1 MDTLVHLYFNQSELN
16 DDVKTLILSWVTFFK
31 NNWSS
36 LFNVDKEIVLN
47 LEFFLDNKKLI
58 NRNAPPNNEVYL
70 HELKKNP
77 EIVLKFMKL
86 ALHLLLCKMLD
97 IEAVSTE
104 EVPVGVSEGIRF
116 EPLGRDDLHI
126 ASKES
131 KNSGDS
137 NDSSGSSD
145 SSGGH
150 SSDSASRVRRGR
162 RVVGT
167 QISGVGS
174 HLGGGHLGGG
184 LLSGGS
190 HLGRG
195 GYFIGGGHLGIRSAA
210 MRSAAASP
218 RSPFIRRDEIS
229 DFENDDPLISEL
241 KCYRYKESEFFKAY
255 FLTNR
260 ITIYIYNW
268 NKLNKFENLKSE
280 KVNQLICLRGS
291 VLRVSPIQLLITKL
305 DFICEKCKG
314 IIQVEFTDGK
324 FDTPKK
330 CPNPNCDS
338 RNFHPIRE
346 SAKSIEY
353 QKIILKE
360 NKKILSSMNEMGDS
374 NVKNLT
380 VTLEV
385 SKFFINSCVPGNYVE
400 VVGILKVISYN
411 NNYLINGKN
420 SIYNMYVD
428 CLSIF
433 PLSSK
438 KYLNNSSFNF
448 EKVKETKNRLY
459 NSLLWESYFDKIE
472 KKRLLYC
479 GEEKA
484 PSGDIRHGEEADP
497 AGGDQPTAMEGGHI
511 SRDHPTA
518 IEGHPTGGD
527 QSTAIQ
533 GNPVGGTHLRSLTTT
548 ETNAAPVCSQSYSPL
563 GAANYDATSEIDIK
577 AKTNVSFDASTVN
590 NSIEMNTYEEIICAG
605 IGEMLSEGAATTSGD
620 SQSGVPQ
627 FRDSVEKAPTSN
639 GEKKNAGEDP
649 PVVGDTNRETS
660 TILED
665 LQLDDDELCMYGDY
679 IDEESMGIER
689 KRKRGQGDYGG
700 EGEPG
705 ELGWPAHPGG
715 MNQEWQS
722 IWPSG
727 ANQGWKPFQAGQ
739 PIEPGQP
746 TQPGQPS
753 QPGKPSHPDGP
764 NAPNAPNAPN
774 DPNHPNHP
782 NDDRHFNQTTQFD
795 AKVLEFIDD
804 MHKYGKNKF
813 YLLVASLCPRI
824 IMNSYIKAG
833 MLLSLLGG
841 KTIYDEYKQ
850 IKRRGNIH
858 NLLIGDPGLG
868 KSRILQYVSNII
880 ENSLFICSTSTS
892 INGLTAC
899 AFKDATNNE
908 YSLEG
913 GALVL
918 SDKGICCIDELDKI
932 SLTDQQSFLEC
943 MESQCINISKA
954 GIVCNLKTR
963 CSIIAASNPKEGKY
977 NYNKTIFENIKIPF
991 PLLTRFDLVFLLTDK
1006 MSEEKD
1012 YRISNYLINSNY
1024 DAQGKKKKKKKR
1036 RRRERERTPRGG
1048 SRKGANSKGANRKG
1062 AQKKGVPEADQREGH
1077 GSDGKD
1083 GSHGSGERCERDD
1096 SEGSDGSDDSDDS
1109 DLDDEDMFSPKND
1122 LLNKCKQIDERSY
1135 LPVELLGVF
1144 IKYCRKCI
1152 FPTLS
1157 DEAKK
1162 YIRKFYLHLRS
1173 LSATHSNISSPIT
1186 IRQLESLIRL
1196 CQARARGDL
1205 SNVVTLYHAKEVVEI
1220 YQKTIFYPAY
1230 LKTLNFREK
1239 TASRMS
1245 RGKSAAAISNVF
1257 KEGII
1262 QLVKQRENKIFNK
1275 DLRNLAKSVI
1285 LAAESYISDEALI
1298 HYVNNEGFIL
1308 YKGGY
1313 WQVDPFYLR

>member
-16 DDVKTLILSWVTFFK
+16 DEVKTLILSWVTFFK
-31 NNWSS
+31 NNWNS

-97 IEAVSTE
+97 IEAVNTE
-104 EVPVGVSEGIRF
+104 EVPVEVSEGIRF
-116 EPLGRDDLHI
+116 EAVGRDD
-126 ASKES
+126 AC
-131 KNSGDS
+131 
-137 NDSSGSSD
+137 SD
-145 SSGGH
+145 SSGVDGI
-150 SSDSASRVRRGR
+150 DNASNMRKDKPI
-162 RVVGT
+162 VGA
-167 QISGVGS
+167 Q
-174 HLGGGHLGGG
+174 LRGGHL
-184 LLSGGS
+184 SGGDYFM
-190 HLGRG
+190 G
-195 GYFIGGGHLGIRSAA
+195 GAYHLGIRSAV
-210 MRSAAASP
+210 MRTAGASLG
-218 RSPFIRRDEIS
+218 SPFITRDEIS
-229 DFENDDPLISEL
+229 DFENDDSLINQL
-241 KCYRYKESEFFKAY
+241 KCDRYKESEIFKSY

-280 KVNQLICLRGS
+280 KVNQLVCLRGS

-314 IIQVEFTDGK
+314 IIQVEFTEGK
-324 FDTPKK
+324 YDTPKK

-353 QKIILKE
+353 QKIVLKE
-360 NKKILSSMNEMGDS
+360 NKKILSSMNEMGES

-411 NNYLINGKN
+411 NNQYLINGKN

-438 KYLNNSSFNF
+438 KYLNNSCFNF
-448 EKVKETKNRLY
+448 DKVKETKNRLY
-459 NSLLWESYFDKIE
+459 NSLLWESYFEKME
-472 KKRLLYC
+472 KKMLLYC
-479 GEEKA
+479 CEEKGA
-484 PSGDIRHGEEADP
+484 NVDKLDGAKEED
-497 AGGDQPTAMEGGHI
+497 PTAGNQSTSIG
-511 SRDHPTA
+511 SDPTA
-518 IEGHPTGGD
+518 GN
-527 QSTAIQ
+527 QSTGTDPYPIGRKKPPSLGVASA
-533 GNPVGGTHLRSLTTT
+533 GTHLRSLPHN
-548 ETNAAPVCSQSYSPL
+548 ENNAAPVCTQGYRPL
-563 GAANYDATSEIDIK
+563 EGAHYDATSEIDIK

-590 NSIEMNTYEEIICAG
+590 NSIEMNTYEALICAG
-605 IGEMLSEGAATTSGD
+605 IGEMLSDVVDTTSGD
-620 SQSGVPQ
+620 SQNRVPQ
-627 FRDSVEKAPTSN
+627 FRDSLEKTSTSN
-639 GEKKNAGEDP
+639 MVKRDAREHP
-649 PVVGDTNRETS
+649 PRAGDTKGDTS
-660 TILED
+660 SMLEN
-665 LQLDDDELCMYGDY
+665 LHLGDDQLCMYGDY
-679 IDEESMGIER
+679 IDEESLGVVR
-689 KRKRGQGDYGG
+689 KRKRGQGDYAG
-700 EGEPG
+700 EGETG
-705 ELGWPAHPGG
+705 EL
-715 MNQEWQS
+715 S
-722 IWPSG
+722 WPSHPSG
-727 ANQGWKPFQAGQ
+727 TNQVWQPWQPRQ
-739 PIEPGQP
+739 PIQPGKP
-746 TQPGQPS
+746 TQPGQLIQQRQPAQQRQPI
-753 QPGKPSHPDGP
+753 QPGQPRLPRQPPHPD
-764 NAPNAPNAPN
+764 
-774 DPNHPNHP
+774 HP
-782 NDDRHFNQTTQFD
+782 NDDHHFNQTNQFD
-795 AKVLEFIDD
+795 AKVLEFIED
-804 MHKYGKNKF
+804 MHNYGKNKF

-824 IMNSYIKAG
+824 IMNNYIKAG

-858 NLLIGDPGLG
+858 ILLIGDPGLG

-880 ENSLFICSTSTS
+880 EKSLFICSTSTS

-899 AFKDATNNE
+899 AFKDSTNNE

-991 PLLTRFDLVFLLTDK
+991 PLLSRFDLVFLLTDK

-1024 DAQGKKKKKKKR
+1024 DAQGREKKKKR
-1036 RRRERERTPRGG
+1036 KREGETNPRG
-1048 SRKGANSKGANRKG
+1048 S
-1062 AQKKGVPEADQREGH
+1062 QKKGAHKKAAQKGVNNEDHRGDH
-1077 GSDGKD
+1077 SNDGNHDSDN
-1083 GSHGSGERCERDD
+1083 
-1096 SEGSDGSDDSDDS
+1096 SDDSDDS
-1109 DLDDEDMFSPKND
+1109 DFDDEDMFSLKND
-1122 LLNKCKQIDERSY
+1122 LLNKCKQINERSY

-1162 YIRKFYLHLRS
+1162 YLRKFYLHLRN

-1220 YQKTIFYPAY
+1220 YQKTIFYPLY

-1239 TASRMS
+1239 TVSRTT

-1285 LAAESYISDEALI
+1285 LSAESCISDEALI
-1298 HYVNNEGFIL
+1298 HYLNNEGFIL